1 MKDPRTQVTKCPS
14 FMNGQSETQQGI
26 EGVGPKS
33 QPKASGVLVRDRT
46 RAGAGPIVSYPCLL
60 AANPEGPS
68 EESGSVRGVT
78 GGAHLW

>member
-46 RAGAGPIVSYPCLL
+46 RAGAGPY
-60 AANPEGPS
+60 A
-68 EESGSVRGVT
+68 
-78 GGAHLW
+78 